1 MTRIQIYSTRQC
13 PYCVQAKT
21 LLQAKGL
28 DYTET
33 DVADDIEILQEMI
46 TRSGKRTVPQIF
58 IDGNPVGG
66 YDELSRLNATGKL

>member
-1 MTRIQIYSTRQC
+1 MTSIQIYSTQQC
-13 PYCVQAKT
+13 PYCVRAKA

-58 IDGNPVGG
+58 IDGDPVGG
-66 YDELSRLNATGKL
+66 FDELSRLNAAGKL

>member
-1 MTRIQIYSTRQC
+1 MTRIQIYSTQQC
-13 PYCVQAKT
+13 SYCVRAKA

-33 DVADDIEILQEMI
+33 DVADDIDIMQEMI

-58 IDGNPVGG
+58 IDGDPVGG
-66 YDELSRLNATGKL
+66 FDELSRLNAAGKL